1 MSVADL
7 QALEAKLGHS
17 FSDRSLLVRA
27 LTHRSYVSGHGAT
40 DPSALDNE
48 RLEFLG
54 DSILGFL
61 LSEWL
66 CQQYPGWTEGRLSKA
81 KAHAVAANH
90 LDEVARRLDLGRYLL
105 LGPGEEKTGGRQKKA
120 LLVDALEAI
129 IAALYL
135 DAGLDVAR
143 AFVTGQVLGGKN
155 VEELIDDYKSAM
167 DQHAQGIGLPQPKY
181 VVVEHTGPVHARTFT
196 VEARVGDKYTGH
208 GSGSSKKAAAQQAAK
223 AILDE
228 MGTSVQKTRNA
239 SDPRG

>member
-1 MSVADL
+1 MPAADL

-17 FSDRSLLVRA
+17 FLDRSLLVRA

-66 CQQYPGWTEGRLSKA
+66 CQHYPTWTEGRLSKA
-81 KAHAVAANH
+81 KAHAVGANH
-90 LDEVARRLDLGRYLL
+90 LHGVAQRLELGGYLQ
-105 LGPGEEKTGGRQKKA
+105 LGPGEEKTGGRHKKA
-120 LLVDALEAI
+120 LLVDALEAV

-143 AFVTGQVLGGKN
+143 AFVTREVLGGKN
-155 VEELIDDYKSAM
+155 VEELIDDYKSAL
-167 DQHAQGIGLPQPKY
+167 DQHSQGIGLPQPTY

-196 VEARVGDKYTGH
+196 VEARVGDKYTGQ
-208 GSGSSKKAAAQQAAK
+208 GSGPSKKAAAQQAAK
-223 AILDE
+223 AILE
-228 MGTSVQKTRNA
+228 GMGTSLRKARNV
-239 SDPRG
+239 SDL

>member
-1 MSVADL
+1 MPVADL
-7 QALEAKLGHS
+7 QALEARLGHS

-66 CQQYPGWTEGRLSKA
+66 CHQYPDWTEGRLSKA
-81 KAHAVAANH
+81 KAHAVGANH
-90 LDEVARRLDLGRYLL
+90 LHDVARRLELGSYLQ
-105 LGPGEEKTGGRQKKA
+105 LGPGEEKTGGRHKKA

-135 DAGLDVAR
+135 DSGLDGAR
-143 AFVTGQVLGGKN
+143 AFVTREVLGGKN
-155 VEELIDDYKSAM
+155 VEELIDDYKSAL

-196 VEARVGDKYTGH
+196 VEARVGDKYIQQ
-208 GSGSSKKAAAQQAAK
+208 GSGPSKKAAAQQAAK
-223 AILDE
+223 AILEE
-228 MGTSVQKTRNA
+228 MGTSVRKPRSA
-239 SDPRG
+239 SGR